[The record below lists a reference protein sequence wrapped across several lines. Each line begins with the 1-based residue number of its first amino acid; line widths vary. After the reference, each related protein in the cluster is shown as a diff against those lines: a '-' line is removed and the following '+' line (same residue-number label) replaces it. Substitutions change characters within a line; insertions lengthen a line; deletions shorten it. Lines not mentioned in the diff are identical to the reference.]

1 MKYFFTIA
9 ALLYSI
15 SCFSQLR
22 NMNWGT
28 PKDVV
33 KRIESAKLLNDYN
46 GDLTYHLNVSDLNC
60 QLQYFFSKTGLVE
73 VRYTFTPLVIDR
85 TRFNQTA
92 TWDKTCFNLT
102 EKYGMPTS
110 GAGAKFRTWDLKDF
124 SIKATLDNSR
134 MGEIVVVS
142 YSPPAASQKDIL

>member
-1 MKYFFTIA
+1 MKILLTIA
-9 ALLYSI
+9 AILYSTY
-15 SCFSQLR
+15 SFAQFR
-22 NMNWGT
+22 NTTWGLSMEN
-28 PKDVV
+28 V
-33 KRIESAKLLNDYN
+33 KRIEDAKLIKVNI
-46 GDLTYHLNVSDLNC
+46 GDLTYDLNVSDLNC

-92 TWDKTCFNLT
+92 IWDKTCFNLT
-102 EKYGMPTS
+102 EKYGVPTS

-134 MGEIVVVS
+134 IGEIVVVS